1 VDDALKQ
8 PEQRNWKEILF
19 NRRMLTCVFLGF
31 TSGMP
36 LWVLISLVPAW
47 LRTEGVDLATI
58 GLFSL
63 ATLPYTWK
71 FLWSPLMDRYK
82 PPFLGR
88 RRGWALITQVALLL
102 SIAVMGQIDVQESLG
117 AVLALVFIVS
127 VFSASQ
133 DIVIDAYRRELLAD
147 DELGTGT
154 SIHINAYRLSA
165 LVPGSL
171 ALILADHTPW
181 SVAFGVTA
189 AFMLVGIVMT
199 LVIREVSDD
208 ELAPHTLREA
218 VVEPFREF
226 FGRDGLGPAFAIL
239 GFILLYKLG
248 DNMAVALATPF
259 YIDMGFSLTEIGTI
273 AKFSALWASIAGSII
288 AGVIML
294 KLDIN
299 RSLWVFGFVQI
310 ITILGFVWLST
321 VGHSPVA
328 LFIVVSGEYL
338 GVGMGTVALTAF
350 LARETSRAF
359 TATQFALFS
368 SIVVIPRTFANATTG
383 FLIEWMGY
391 TQFFL
396 LCTLLAIPGMLMLLV
411 VAPWKQRPG

>member
-1 VDDALKQ
+1 MDDTLKQ

-19 NRRMLTCVFLGF
+19 NRRMVTCVFLGF

-47 LRTEGVDLATI
+47 LRTNGIDLATI

-88 RRGWALITQVALLL
+88 RRGWALITQIALLV
-102 SIAVMGQIDVQESLG
+102 SIAVMGQIDVQESLTS
-117 AVLALVFIVS
+117 VLVLVFLVS

-189 AFMLVGIVMT
+189 CFMLVGIIMT

-226 FGRDGLGPAFAIL
+226 FGREGLGPAFAIL
-239 GFILLYKLG
+239 AFILLYKLG

-299 RSLWVFGFVQI
+299 RSLWVFGFV
-310 ITILGFVWLST
+310 
-321 VGHSPVA
+321 
-328 LFIVVSGEYL
+328 
-338 GVGMGTVALTAF
+338 
-350 LARETSRAF
+350 
-359 TATQFALFS
+359 
-368 SIVVIPRTFANATTG
+368 
-383 FLIEWMGY
+383 
-391 TQFFL
+391 
-396 LCTLLAIPGMLMLLV
+396 
-411 VAPWKQRPG
+411 